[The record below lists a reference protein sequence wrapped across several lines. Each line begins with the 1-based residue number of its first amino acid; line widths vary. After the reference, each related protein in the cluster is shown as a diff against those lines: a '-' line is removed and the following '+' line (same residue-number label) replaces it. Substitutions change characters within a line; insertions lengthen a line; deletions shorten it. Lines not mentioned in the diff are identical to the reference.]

1 MRTRALLVAT
11 VMVLAAAC
19 GTVPRERS
27 DLVTTKIAVRSDDV
41 GAIFERYRSVR
52 NTAVGLLDAKPL
64 SVVESGPV
72 LAIDTGA
79 FEVASR
85 LDRALPKD
93 RSPSTVRDVL
103 APRFAKYPLW
113 FVAVSSDEADRVG
126 RVQVY
131 QRESA
136 VDPWLLVASPET
148 VSDIALPGI
157 RVRHGGAAR
166 VAAGNDVGMAE
177 SPQGAADEYAEAL
190 GDGGDGVQIDS
201 FLRQMRRTAADNAEL
216 RDVTFSQTW
225 KAEKVEHALRTD
237 DGGALVFAT
246 LERTDTFK
254 VRSGRTITWP
264 AGSPQRAFL
273 QQGISTS
280 GTLRYVHQVLLQVP
294 PKGRIRALGQFGGV
308 VAGDGF

>member
-1 MRTRALLVAT
+1 MRTRALLVAA
-11 VMVLAAAC
+11 VIVLTAAC

-27 DLVTTKIAVRSDDV
+27 DLGTTKIAVRSDDV

-85 LDRALPKD
+85 LDRTLSKD
-93 RSPSTVRDVL
+93 RSPSTVREVL
-103 APRFAKYPLW
+103 APRFDTYPLW
-113 FVAVSSDEADRVG
+113 FVAVSSDDDEKIG

-131 QRESA
+131 QRDSA

-148 VSDIALPGI
+148 ANDLELPGI
-157 RVRHGGAAR
+157 RVRNGAAVR
-166 VAAGNDVGMAE
+166 VGPTNDVGMEE
-177 SPQGAADEYAEAL
+177 SPQDAAEQYAEAL
-190 GDGGDGVQIDS
+190 GSGSNAVQVDS

-216 RDVTFSQTW
+216 PDVTFSQKW
-225 KAEKVEHALRTD
+225 KAEKVEHVLRTE

-254 VRSGRTITWP
+254 VRTGRTITWP

-280 GTLRYVHQVLLQVP
+280 GTLQYVHQVLLQVP
-294 PKGRIRALGQFGGV
+294 PQGRIRALGQFGGV